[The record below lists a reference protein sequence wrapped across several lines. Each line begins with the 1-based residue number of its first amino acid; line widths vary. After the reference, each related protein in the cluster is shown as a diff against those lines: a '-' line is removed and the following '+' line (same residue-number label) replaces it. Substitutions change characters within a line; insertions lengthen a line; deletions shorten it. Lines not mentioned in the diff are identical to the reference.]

1 MIDLTLFAALFR
13 AISWAGVQRLIFV
26 GDPNQIPPIGR
37 GKVFNDIITWMIS
50 DCPGN
55 LGKLDIN
62 VRQLENRVQNKG
74 NGILELAEL
83 YIQEKQ
89 HGDGFDKANREQML
103 KKIQQVGQSIRIF
116 RCDIGTTSEIWSLCS
131 KTK

>member
-1 MIDLTLFAALFR
+1 MIDLTLFAALFK
-13 AISWAGVQRLIFV
+13 AINWTGVQRLILV

-37 GKVFNDIITWMIS
+37 GKVFNDIINWMIVN
-50 DCPGN
+50 CPEN

-62 VRQLENRVQNKG
+62 VRQLENRAQSKG

-89 HGDGFDKANREQML
+89 RGEGFNKIEREQML
-103 KKIQQVGQSIRIF
+103 KRLQQGGTIDKDLSIRLLDQILM
-116 RCDIGTTSEIWSLCS
+116 I
-131 KTK
+131 